1 MRGTR
6 FKRAPAYRSIPERSI
21 PEPSIFG
28 EATVE
33 TEKPRDQ
40 FVKSGNDYYDQ
51 GKFREAI
58 KCHWE
63 ALEIAERLEDK
74 IEEARSRGNI
84 GNAYRSLGDFKEAIE
99 YHNGELEIAHTLTK
113 GATGDTE
120 YHTQGLEITKNEY
133 KAREI
138 LIDAYGNLGTDYF
151 CLGDF
156 SKAKEHHLREQF
168 EAEKLDDKEL
178 IGKANCRLGTDYYCL
193 NNFLEGKKCHKIHRD
208 NALEME
214 DMKELGIAYG
224 NIGIGFRKIGKFQKA
239 KDCHKEELEI
249 ARRTRDKAGEVK
261 SLLNLGSVYRG
272 LRRFGDAKC
281 FHQEGFELAKEMSEK
296 VVCGDALYKLGRDF
310 ECGGSHLEKAVKNYQ
325 ESVDCYNEVRG
336 SLKGEDNWAISFRDS
351 HQKAYTALWRTLLR
365 LDRPYEALSAV
376 EQGKAQ
382 ALVDL
387 LHLRHGVQ
395 KPDLPEEIIQSYTA
409 PGKIS
414 TQTVY
419 FAIESNT
426 IHFWVLGIEKGVQ
439 CRQFKL
445 NVATVL
451 QRILETAERHSFDSL
466 RNMYDLIIA
475 PIRDLLQDGDLII
488 VPDGPLF
495 LVPYNVLQHGE
506 KKETEYLFE
515 KFSIRIVPSL
525 TSLKLISDEDN
536 SSKSGVLLVGVPHH
550 VGLPELKYAK
560 DEVDSIKDLLKNKT
574 QNVTTLIDK
583 QATKEAVKEKIR
595 SVALIHIAAHATKE
609 TGEIDLAGNDRLTML
624 DVQQVKAR
632 LVVLSCCFTGQGKIT
647 ADGVIGIA
655 RAFLGAG
662 ARSVLMTLW
671 EIHDRVNMLIMKEF
685 YKHLAERKR
694 ASEALNETLKYCKT
708 QYDVKFWA
716 PFVLIGDDV
725 TLEFDETE

>member
-1 MRGTR
+1 MKRGNN
-6 FKRAPAYRSIPERSI
+6 YYN
-21 PEPSIFG
+21 
-28 EATVE
+28 
-33 TEKPRDQ
+33 Q
-40 FVKSGNDYYDQ
+40 GN
-51 GKFREAI
+51 FREAI
-58 KCHWE
+58 DCHEE
-63 ALEIAERLEDK
+63 ALQIAERLGDK
-74 IEEARSRGNI
+74 IEEARAKGNI
-84 GNAYRSLGDFKEAIE
+84 GNAYRSLGDFKKAIE
-99 YHNGELEIAHTLTK
+99 YHNQELKIAERLKDEIEPLEYHNQELEISEN
-113 GATGDTE
+113 GR
-120 YHTQGLEITKNEY
+120 
-133 KAREI
+133 KAEEI
-138 LIDAYGNLGTDYF
+138 LIDAYGNRGTDLF
-151 CLGDF
+151 CLGEF
-156 SKAKEHHLREQF
+156 SDAMADHNRELCEAKGLKD
-168 EAEKLDDKEL
+168 AEGNVDKKL
-178 IGKANCRLGTDYYCL
+178 IGKANSRLGNDNYSIKKFT
-193 NNFLEGKKCHKIHRD
+193 EGIECHKIHLE
-208 NALEME
+208 NAS
-214 DMKELGIAYG
+214 DRKEQGLAYG
-224 NIGIGFRKIGKFQKA
+224 NIGIGFRKIGQFQKA
-239 KDCHKEELEI
+239 KNYHEEELKI
-249 ARRTRDKAGEVK
+249 AKETRNKAGEANA
-261 SLLNLGSVYRG
+261 LLNLGSAYCG

-281 FHQEGFELAKEMSEK
+281 CYQEGLELATEMSEK
-296 VVCGDALYKLGRDF
+296 VVCGDAWYKLGRDF
-310 ECGGSHLEKAVKNYQ
+310 ECEGSHLEEAVEKYQ
-325 ESVDCYNEVRG
+325 KSVDCYNKVRE
-336 SLKGEDNWAISFRDS
+336 SLKGKDNLAISFRDS

-365 LDRPYEALSAV
+365 LDRTNDALSAV
-376 EQGKAQ
+376 EQGRAQ

-395 KPDLPEEIIQSYTA
+395 KPDLPEEIIQSCTA

-536 SSKSGVLLVGVPHH
+536 SSKSGVLLVGAPNH
-550 VGLPELKYAK
+550 VGLPKLKYAK
-560 DEVDSIKDLLKNKT
+560 KEVQSIKKLLEKET
-574 QNVTTLIDK
+574 QNVTTLIGG
-583 QATKEAVKEKIR
+583 QATKEAVKDKIG

-609 TGEIDLAGNDRLTML
+609 TGEIELTGSDRLTIS
-624 DVQQVKAR
+624 DVQQANAR
-632 LVVLSCCFTGQGKIT
+632 LVVLSCCYSGQGKIT
-647 ADGVIGIA
+647 ADGVVGIA

-662 ARSVLMTLW
+662 AHSVLMTLW
-671 EIHDRVNMLIMKEF
+671 EIHDRVSMLIMKEF
-685 YKHLAERKR
+685 YKLLVERKS

-708 QYDVKFWA
+708 QYDVKYWA

-725 TLEFDETE
+725 ALEFDKRNESMVRIYFRLK

>member
-1 MRGTR
+1 MRGTP
-6 FKRAPAYRSIPERSI
+6 FKRARAYRSTPET
-21 PEPSIFG
+21 SIFG

-33 TEKPRDQ
+33 TEKLRDQ

-58 KCHWE
+58 KCHCE
-63 ALEIAERLEDK
+63 ALKIAERLEDK

-99 YHNGELEIAHTLTK
+99 YHNGELEIANTLTN
-113 GATGDTE
+113 GATGDTK
-120 YHTQGLEITKNEY
+120 YQTQGL
-133 KAREI
+133 EI

-156 SKAKEHHLREQF
+156 SKAKEHHLKETS
-168 EAEKLDDKEL
+168 EADELNDKEL

-208 NALEME
+208 YASEMK
-214 DMKELGIAYG
+214 DMKELGLAYG
-224 NIGIGFRKIGKFQKA
+224 NIGIGFRKIGEFQKA
-239 KDCHKEELEI
+239 KDCHEEELKI
-249 ARRTRDKAGEVK
+249 AKETGNKAGEVK
-261 SLLNLGSVYRG
+261 SLLNLGNVYRG

-281 FHQEGFELAKEMSEK
+281 CHQEGFELAKEMSEK

-310 ECGGSHLEKAVKNYQ
+310 ECEGSHLEKAVKNYQ
-325 ESVDCYNEVRG
+325 ESVDCYNEVRE
-336 SLKGEDNWAISFRDS
+336 SLKGKDNWAISFRDS

-365 LDRPYEALSAV
+365 LDRTNDALSAV
-376 EQGKAQ
+376 EQGRAQ

-395 KPDLPEEIIQSYTA
+395 KPDLPEEIIQSCTA

-525 TSLKLISDEDN
+525 TSLKLISDKDN
-536 SSKSGVLLVGVPHH
+536 SSKSGVLLVGAPNH
-550 VGLPELKYAK
+550 VGLPKLKYAK
-560 DEVDSIKDLLKNKT
+560 KEVQSIKKLLEKET
-574 QNVTTLIDK
+574 QNVTTLIGG
-583 QATKEAVKEKIR
+583 QATKEAVKDKIG

-609 TGEIDLAGNDRLTML
+609 TGEIELTGSDRLTIS
-624 DVQQVKAR
+624 DVQQANAR
-632 LVVLSCCFTGQGKIT
+632 LVVLSCCYSGQGKIT
-647 ADGVIGIA
+647 ADGVVGIA

-662 ARSVLMTLW
+662 AHSVLMTLW
-671 EIHDRVNMLIMKEF
+671 EIHDRVSMLIMKEF
-685 YKHLAERKR
+685 YKLLVERKN

-708 QYDVKFWA
+708 QYDVKYWA

-725 TLEFDETE
+725 ALEFDKQNESMVRIYFRLK

>member
-1 MRGTR
+1 MGGSC
-6 FKRAPAYRSIPERSI
+6 FKGAPAYRSLSISVPEL
-21 PEPSIFG
+21 SIFG

-40 FVKSGNDYYDQ
+40 FVKSGNNYYDQ

-58 KCHWE
+58 RFHWE

-74 IEEARSRGNI
+74 IEEARARGNI
-84 GNAYRSLGDFKEAIE
+84 GNAYRNLGDFKEAIE
-99 YHNGELEIAHTLTK
+99 YHTQELEIA
-113 GATGDTE
+113 
-120 YHTQGLEITKNEY
+120 KNVG
-133 KAREI
+133 KARE
-138 LIDAYGNLGTDYF
+138 IDAYGNRGTDYF
-151 CLGDF
+151 CLGKF
-156 SKAKEHHLREQF
+156 SEAKEDHRRELF
-168 EAEKLDDKEL
+168 EAEAFGDEEL
-178 IGKANCRLGTDYYCL
+178 IGKANSRLGTDYYGTKE
-193 NNFLEGKKCHKIHRD
+193 FAEGIKYHIIHFEK
-208 NALEME
+208 ALKME
-214 DMKELGIAYG
+214 DEKEQGLAYG
-224 NIGIGFRKIGKFQKA
+224 NIGIGFRKIKQFQKA
-239 KDCHKEELEI
+239 KDYHKQELEI
-249 ARRTRDKAGEVK
+249 AKKTRNKAGEANA
-261 SLLNLGSVYRG
+261 LLNLGAAYHG
-272 LRRFGDAKC
+272 LCRFGDAKC
-281 FHQEGFELAKEMSEK
+281 CHQGGLKLAKKMSAK
-296 VVCGDALYKLGRDF
+296 VVCGDALYMLGRDF
-310 ECGGSHLEKAVKNYQ
+310 ECKGSLKKAVDNYQ
-325 ESVDCYNEVRG
+325 RSVDFYNKVRG

-365 LDRPYEALSAV
+365 LNRPCEALSAV
-376 EQGKAQ
+376 EQGRAQ

-395 KPDLPEEIIQSYTA
+395 KPDLPEEIIQSCTA

-550 VGLPELKYAK
+550 VGLPELEYAEK
-560 DEVDSIKDLLKNKT
+560 EIQSIKNLLENET